1 MTTIIPFGP
10 QHPVLPEPIHF
21 KLTIEDERVTEALPA
36 IGYVHRGLEALVN
49 IKDFKQMT
57 QVVERVCG
65 ICSAMHGMCY
75 CMGIE
80 DLMGIEVPKKAK
92 YLRTIWTELH
102 RLHSHLL
109 WFGLYADSFGFESL
123 FMQFW
128 RIREKIMDINEA
140 TAGSRV
146 IISVNT
152 IGGVTRDISDEH
164 KTWILGTLKDIK
176 AELADLGKVI
186 LQDYTVKKR
195 TVGVGVL
202 TEAEAY
208 ELGAAGP
215 MARGSGV
222 AIDIRQL
229 KYGAFEDLDFAPC
242 VEYGGD
248 CYSRAKVRYREML
261 QSIDVVR
268 EAIEKI
274 PKSGELAA
282 KVTGFPKGEVI
293 TRIEQPRG
301 ECVYYIRS
309 DGTKF
314 LNRCRIR
321 TPSFANIPAVTSI
334 LKGAR
339 LADVPVIILSM
350 DPCISC
356 TER

>member
-1 MTTIIPFGP
+1 MSTIIPFGP

-49 IKDFKQMT
+49 VKDFRQMT

-128 RIREKIMDINEA
+128 RIRERIMDINEA

-164 KTWILGTLKDIK
+164 KAWILATLKEVK
-176 AELADLGKVI
+176 EELTALGKVI

-202 TEAEAY
+202 TEAEA
-208 ELGAAGP
+208 
-215 MARGSGV
+215 
-222 AIDIRQL
+222 
-229 KYGAFEDLDFAPC
+229 APC

-248 CYSRAKVRYREML
+248 CYARAKVRYREML
-261 QSIDVVR
+261 QSIDIVR
-268 EAIEKI
+268 EAMEKM

-282 KVTGFPKGEVI
+282 KVAGFPKGEVI
-293 TRIEQPRG
+293 TRVEQPRG